1 MLVSEQV
8 YNELMKIKNG
18 IEKFEKKKRSK
29 VAAMKLFLPV
39 QNEDGLYYS
48 INEQFFYLVSSM
60 MGRMIICNVEFKP
73 GAEYPY
79 EYMTAR
85 EFKKYQKTD
94 VWLNSR

>member
-1 MLVSEQV
+1 MVSEQV
-8 YNELMKIKNG
+8 YNELMKIKTG

-39 QNEDGLYYS
+39 QDEDRLYYS

-73 GAEYPY
+73 GVDYPY
-79 EYMTAR
+79 EYMTER
-85 EFKKYQKTD
+85 EFKKYQGTD
-94 VWLNSR
+94 KWINQ